1 MQESNL
7 QKDSH
12 HPRSPRSRS
21 VSPQPAHKTHKKS
34 RSSSVE
40 SVILPS
46 VNTSLMEKMDAIF
59 SFMRDTNSTFK
70 ESNQRLEKLKA
81 DQFTGFQPHST
92 PAATSAKRSKILR
105 KSRDAPR
112 RYLLPLGHH
121 HQRESSSEAEDQEGS
136 SPQEEY
142 FEQEEVSS
150 SNEATDRPTL
160 GVSFASPNIQR
171 LSMDNILESWQV
183 LRDGMALGQEPGSVV
198 FTDGT
203 VYGAQSIKLDV
214 QTYECPISVSEMLY
228 SSYL

>member
-1 MQESNL
+1 M
-7 QKDSH
+7 
-12 HPRSPRSRS
+12 
-21 VSPQPAHKTHKKS
+21 
-34 RSSSVE
+34 E

-142 FEQEEVSS
+142 FE
-150 SNEATDRPTL
+150 ATDRPTP
-160 GVSFASPNIQR
+160 GVSFGSPNIQR
-171 LSMDNILESWQV
+171 LSMDNIPESWQV